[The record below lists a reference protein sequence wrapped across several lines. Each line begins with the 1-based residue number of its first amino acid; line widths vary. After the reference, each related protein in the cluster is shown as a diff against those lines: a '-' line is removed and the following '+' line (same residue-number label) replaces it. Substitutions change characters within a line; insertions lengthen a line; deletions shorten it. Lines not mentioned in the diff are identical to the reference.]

1 MISKRNIEVTYAD
14 TDMMG
19 IVYHANYIVWFELGR
34 SQFLKDAGFSM
45 NECIERGVIFPIASV
60 NIKYKSPT
68 KYNDDVVVVTKVA
81 KISKVSTTYVHE
93 VYASGVLSVVGEVVV
108 ACVDSKTFKP
118 TNLAKKYPEL
128 YKKYNEELVYEE
140 N

>member
-1 MISKRNIEVTYAD
+1 MISKRNVEVTYAD

-19 IVYHANYIVWFELGR
+19 IVYHGNYIVWFELGR
-34 SQFLKDAGFSM
+34 SQFLKDAGFTM
-45 NECIERGVIFPIASV
+45 QECIDRGVMFPIVNVSV
-60 NIKYKSPT
+60 SYKTPT
-68 KYNDDVVVVTKVA
+68 KYNDEVEVIT
-81 KISKVSTTYVHE
+81 KISKMSKISTTYVHE

-118 TNLAKKYPEL
+118 TNLAKRYPEL
-128 YKKYNEELVYEE
+128 YTKYSEELVYEK

>member
-34 SQFLKDAGFSM
+34 SQFLKDAGFTM
-45 NECIERGVIFPIASV
+45 QECIDRKLIFPIISV

-68 KYNDDVVVVTKVA
+68 KYGDDVVVETRVK
-81 KISKVSTTYVHE
+81 KMSKVSTTYIHE
-93 VYASGVLSVVGEVVV
+93 VYASGVLSVVCELQI
-108 ACVDSKTFKP
+108 ACVDSDTFKP
-118 TNLAKKYPEL
+118 VNLKKRFPEL
-128 YKKYNEELVYEE
+128 FNRYSEAIINE
-140 N
+140 